1 MKPFAPLFALA
12 GAAMSVAPAV
22 AQDTS
27 NAQVLAAVDA
37 FLGGLNTK
45 DSAAIAAVSTSDGTL
60 VSHRT
65 KDGKDAVRTRTFADD
80 LSGIAKEK
88 GQLREVY
95 WEPSVLVQ
103 GNIAVVWAPY
113 SFDNDGKRTHC
124 GIDVFNLM
132 KIDGAWKVTG
142 IQYTVEPD
150 NCPKGR

>member
-1 MKPFAPLFALA
+1 MKPFAPLLALA
-12 GAAMSVAPAV
+12 GATMSVAPAV

-37 FLGGLNTK
+37 LLGGLNTK

-65 KDGKDAVRTRTFADD
+65 KDGKDAVRIRTFADD

-95 WEPSVLVQ
+95 WDPSVLVQ

-113 SFDNDGKRTHC
+113 SFDYDGKRTHC

>member
-1 MKPFAPLFALA
+1 
-12 GAAMSVAPAV
+12 
-22 AQDTS
+22 
-27 NAQVLAAVDA
+27 
-37 FLGGLNTK
+37 
-45 DSAAIAAVSTSDGTL
+45 
-60 VSHRT
+60 
-65 KDGKDAVRTRTFADD
+65 
-80 LSGIAKEK
+80 LSGIASEK

-95 WEPSVLVQ
+95 WDPSVLLQ

-113 SFDNDGKRTHC
+113 SFDYDGKRTHC

>member
-1 MKPFAPLFALA
+1 MKMLAPLLALA
-12 GAAMSVAPAV
+12 GASMWVAPAA
-22 AQDTS
+22 AQDRS
-27 NAQVLAAVDA
+27 NAEVLASVDA
-37 FLGGLNTK
+37 FLHGLNTK
-45 DSAAIAAVSTSDGTL
+45 DPAAIAAVSASGGTL

-65 KDGKDAVRTRTFADD
+65 KDGKDAVRIRTFADD

-88 GQLREVY
+88 GKLREIY
-95 WEPSVLVQ
+95 WDPSILVQ

-113 SFDNDGKRTHC
+113 SFDYDGKRTHC